1 MEAMFFLHNISN
13 ININK
18 KCLPISIQTIQ
29 TIVTEFTIFN
39 FQNVFTIEFKSTLA
53 IILKQLFAVGSVK
66 IVE

>member
-39 FQNVFTIEFKSTLA
+39 IQNVFTIEFKSTLA